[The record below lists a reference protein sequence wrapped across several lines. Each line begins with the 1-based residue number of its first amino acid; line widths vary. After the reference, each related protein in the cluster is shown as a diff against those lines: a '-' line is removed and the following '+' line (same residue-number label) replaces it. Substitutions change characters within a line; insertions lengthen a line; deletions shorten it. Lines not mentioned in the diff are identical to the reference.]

1 MEVLLENN
9 YNSMKALFI
18 GLSLA
23 LMTAAAPVSSDAQ
36 VLKNLVNNMKQPDA
50 SKASGQPGQS
60 YLRPKPSISAAD
72 SAAAIKSF
80 MTGTGGSGMLYQYRV
95 TYHFMVRKKDSSFVD
110 TMSLAITDG
119 HNLRTDMG
127 SFGSKM
133 EVIGHANLPRYSIR
147 LFSERKTFSFNI
159 IDTAALNS
167 GDRMVY
173 KAARV
178 GTESVLGYNCVHSKL
193 TIAVAGDKSGGTT
206 EDIWTSTEVP
216 GYSTLKNLAAV
227 QGMTPKMVQ
236 ALDQA
241 GCGGMF
247 VKVTTV
253 STVISMEMTLLTAA
267 RKSFPDALFQIPAGY
282 TQSSR

>member
-1 MEVLLENN
+1 
-9 YNSMKALFI
+9 MKAVFI

-23 LMTAAAPVSSDAQ
+23 LMTAAGPVSSNAQ
-36 VLKNLVNNMKQPDA
+36 VLKNLVNNMNQPGA
-50 SKASGQPGQS
+50 NKASGQPGQP
-60 YLRPKPSISAAD
+60 YPGAKPSISPAD

-80 MTGTGGSGMLYQYRV
+80 MTGTGGSGLLYQYRV
-95 TYHFMVRKKDSSFVD
+95 TYHFMIKKKDSVFVD

-119 HNLRTDMG
+119 RNIRTDMG

-133 EVIGHANLPRYSIR
+133 EVIGHAGLPRYSIR
-147 LFSERKTFSFNI
+147 LFPEKKNYSFNI
-159 IDTAALNS
+159 IDTAAMNS

-173 KAARV
+173 KVAKV
-178 GTESVLGYNCVHSKL
+178 GNESVLGYNCIHSKM

-206 EDIWTSTEVP
+206 EDIWTSTDVP
-216 GYSTLKNLAAV
+216 GYSTLKNMAAV
-227 QGMTPKMVQ
+227 QGMTPKMMQ

-253 STVISMEMTLLTAA
+253 STIMSMEMTLFTAA
-267 RKSFPDALFQIPAGY
+267 RKTFPDAMFQIPAGY
-282 TQSSR
+282 TPLNGKR